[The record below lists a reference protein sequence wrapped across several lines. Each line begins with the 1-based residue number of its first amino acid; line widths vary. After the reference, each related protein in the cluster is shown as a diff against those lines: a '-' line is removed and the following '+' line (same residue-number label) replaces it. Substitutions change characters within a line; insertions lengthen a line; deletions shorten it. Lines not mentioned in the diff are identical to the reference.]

1 MRAHPLL
8 RFSFAALIVVF
19 GCQKE
24 APKPEAEP
32 AATPPPE
39 AVSAA
44 AAKPVEQV
52 PTTPPPPPAPPP
64 LPAPPD
70 VAEAPKDAAKTKTG
84 LASKVITK
92 GKGKA
97 HPGPNDQVR
106 VGYAGWTKDGKM
118 FDASPADKPATFGV
132 SNVIPGWVEGLQL
145 MVEGEKR
152 RLWIPAKL
160 AYGERPPMPG
170 APAGDLVF
178 DVELLEIVKAPETP
192 KDVAKAPKDAKKTE
206 SGLVIKILT
215 KGKGKTHPTAS
226 SRVTVH
232 YSGWTKDGK
241 LFDSSVARGS
251 PTSFSL
257 NQVVKGWTEGLQ
269 LMVEGDKARLW
280 IPAALAYGE
289 TPARPGAPA
298 GDLVFDV
305 ELLAIQ

>member
-1 MRAHPLL
+1 MRVSPLL
-8 RFSFAALIVVF
+8 RFSSAALVFVF

-24 APKPEAEP
+24 APKPEQEP
-32 AATPPPE
+32 APPPPAE
-39 AVSAA
+39 TASAA
-44 AAKPVEQV
+44 AAPPVEQA
-52 PTTPPPPPAPPP
+52 PTTPPPPPGPPP
-64 LPAPPD
+64 QPAPPD
-70 VAEAPKDAAKTKTG
+70 VAEAPKDATKTKTG
-84 LASKVITK
+84 LASKVLTK
-92 GKGKA
+92 GKGKV

-118 FDASPADKPATFGV
+118 FDASPSGSPATFGV
-132 SNVIPGWVEGLQL
+132 SNVIPGWIEGLQL

-178 DVELLEIVKAPETP
+178 DVDLVQIVKAPETP
-192 KDVAKAPKDAKKTE
+192 KDVAKAPKDAKKTD
-206 SGLVIKILT
+206 SGLAIKILT
-215 KGKGKTHPTAS
+215 HGKGKTHPGPT
-226 SRVTVH
+226 SRVSVH
-232 YSGWTKDGK
+232 YSGWTTDGK
-241 LFDSSVARGS
+241 LFDSSVARGQ
-251 PTSFSL
+251 PATFAL

-280 IPAALAYGE
+280 IPKALAYGDN
-289 TPARPGAPA
+289 PRPGAPA